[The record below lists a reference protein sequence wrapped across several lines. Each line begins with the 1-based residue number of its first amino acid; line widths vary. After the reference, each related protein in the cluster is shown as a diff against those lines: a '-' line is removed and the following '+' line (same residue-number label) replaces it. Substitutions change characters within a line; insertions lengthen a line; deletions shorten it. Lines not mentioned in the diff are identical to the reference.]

1 MEHPVLE
8 RRLAEHCAPTLLGE
22 KAASLLSLSEAEFP
36 ALEGDLRQY
45 NRALYRTGL
54 RFLILRR
61 VGGRALV
68 LAYRPAMLRSR
79 LAHPEVRA
87 LLARFSYPE
96 TDCLGMLLRHLKGRF
111 TSEADFPHE
120 IGLFLDY
127 PAADVE
133 AFISG
138 SAECKLCGCW
148 KVYGDVDAARETFA
162 RYDACRQCVLRAL
175 AAGNSISQLLFAA

>member
-61 VGGRALV
+61 AGGGPDNPFHARALK
-68 LAYRPAMLRSR
+68 
-79 LAHPEVRA
+79 H
-87 LLARFSYPE
+87 
-96 TDCLGMLLRHLKGRF
+96 G
-111 TSEADFPHE
+111 
-120 IGLFLDY
+120 
-127 PAADVE
+127 
-133 AFISG
+133 
-138 SAECKLCGCW
+138 
-148 KVYGDVDAARETFA
+148 
-162 RYDACRQCVLRAL
+162 
-175 AAGNSISQLLFAA
+175 

>member
-1 MEHPVLE
+1 MEHPFWSAVWRSTARPRCWAKRPPACFPC
-8 RRLAEHCAPTLLGE
+8 RRRN
-22 KAASLLSLSEAEFP
+22 FP
-36 ALEGDLRQY
+36 PWKGDLRQY

-61 VGGRALV
+61 AGGRALV

-79 LAHPEVRA
+79 LTRPEVRA

-111 TSEADFPHE
+111 AAEGGFPHE

-175 AAGNSISQLLFAA
+175 AAGSSISQLLFAA